1 VEAYLTTDCADLLIF
16 WKSLRVDILYSIHR
30 NITTFMK
37 FDSNAQD
44 AFASKSLSFGVGKK
58 GLILVVASV
67 LFATA
72 CNEKSNE
79 RPSRVDAPPAKSA
92 EDQIELER
100 IEKEREE
107 QERKAREL
115 ENAEKERLE
124 RERLERE
131 KEEERRKAESND
143 EEIRLKREEARRQ
156 AVGQVIAKLETLKG
170 DVYENVTIR
179 EVSPIGIAIRHD
191 AGSRRVPFEELPLEM
206 QRQFLFDPKEKE
218 KALADEHAVQNA
230 HLAQVEAAKVERSE
244 VQKTGQAEEYRLK
257 VSKAIATKSA
267 RIQVLEDE
275 IRSLES
281 DVEREEN
288 KKYNRPQYY
297 RDGRWVYGPGGISRA
312 PEFRKKLEAKRQ
324 EYGVLKQQVA
334 TLEVELESMR

>member
-1 VEAYLTTDCADLLIF
+1 MIF
-16 WKSLRVDILYSIHR
+16 GAFSQR
-30 NITTFMK
+30 T
-37 FDSNAQD
+37 
-44 AFASKSLSFGVGKK
+44 FASKSPIFFVAKK
-58 GLILVVASV
+58 GLITVVV
-67 LFATA
+67 FVFFATA
-72 CNEKSNE
+72 CNEKSKE
-79 RPSRVDAPPAKSA
+79 GPSRVDAPPAKSA

-107 QERKAREL
+107 QERKA
-115 ENAEKERLE
+115 
-124 RERLERE
+124 
-131 KEEERRKAESND
+131 ESND
-143 EEIRLKREEARRQ
+143 EGIRLKREEARRQ

-257 VSKAIATKSA
+257 ASKAIATKSA

>member
-1 VEAYLTTDCADLLIF
+1 
-16 WKSLRVDILYSIHR
+16 
-30 NITTFMK
+30 MK
-37 FDSNAQD
+37 FDTNAQD
-44 AFASKSLSFGVGKK
+44 AFTSKFSIFGVAKK
-58 GLILVVASV
+58 GLIIVLVSV
-67 LFATA
+67 FFATA
-72 CNEKSNE
+72 CNEKSKE
-79 RPSRVDAPPAKSA
+79 GPSRVDAPPAKSA

-107 QERKAREL
+107 QERKA
-115 ENAEKERLE
+115 
-124 RERLERE
+124 
-131 KEEERRKAESND
+131 ESND
-143 EEIRLKREEARRQ
+143 EGIRLKREEARRQ

-281 DVEREEN
+281 DVEREES
-288 KKYNRPQYY
+288 KKYNNGGYY
-297 RDGRWVYGPGGISRA
+297 RQAGRWIPNAVGISRA

>member
-1 VEAYLTTDCADLLIF
+1 
-16 WKSLRVDILYSIHR
+16 
-30 NITTFMK
+30 MK
-37 FDSNAQD
+37 FDTNAQD
-44 AFASKSLSFGVGKK
+44 AFTSKFSIFGVAKK
-58 GLILVVASV
+58 GLIIVLVSV
-67 LFATA
+67 FFATA
-72 CNEKSNE
+72 CKEKSNE
-79 RPSRVDAPPAKSA
+79 GPSRVDAPPAKSA

-107 QERKAREL
+107 QERKA
-115 ENAEKERLE
+115 
-124 RERLERE
+124 
-131 KEEERRKAESND
+131 ESND
-143 EEIRLKREEARRQ
+143 EGIRLKREEARRQ

-281 DVEREEN
+281 DVAREES
-288 KKYNRPQYY
+288 KKYNNGGYY
-297 RDGRWVYGPGGISRA
+297 RHDGRWIPNAVGISRA

>member
-1 VEAYLTTDCADLLIF
+1 
-16 WKSLRVDILYSIHR
+16 
-30 NITTFMK
+30 MK
-37 FDSNAQD
+37 FDTNAQD
-44 AFASKSLSFGVGKK
+44 AFTSKFSIFGVAKK
-58 GLILVVASV
+58 GLILVLVSV
-67 LFATA
+67 FFATA
-72 CNEKSNE
+72 CKEKSNE

-107 QERKAREL
+107 QERKA
-115 ENAEKERLE
+115 
-124 RERLERE
+124 
-131 KEEERRKAESND
+131 ESND
-143 EEIRLKREEARRQ
+143 EGIRLKREEARRQ
-156 AVGQVIAKLETLKG
+156 AVGQVIAKLETLKW

-281 DVEREEN
+281 DVAREES
-288 KKYNRPQYY
+288 KKYNNGGYY
-297 RDGRWVYGPGGISRA
+297 RHDGRWIPNAVGISRA

-334 TLEVELESMR
+334 MLQVELDSMR

>member
-1 VEAYLTTDCADLLIF
+1 MRFYTT
-16 WKSLRVDILYSIHR
+16 
-30 NITTFMK
+30 
-37 FDSNAQD
+37 AQD
-44 AFASKSLSFGVGKK
+44 PFASKSSIFGVAKK
-58 GLILVVASV
+58 GLILVVVS
-67 LFATA
+67 LFFATA
-72 CNEKSNE
+72 CNEKSKQK
-79 RPSRVDAPPAKSA
+79 PSRVEAPPSHSV
-92 EDQIELER
+92 EEQIELER

-107 QERKAREL
+107 QERKARE
-115 ENAEKERLE
+115 
-124 RERLERE
+124 
-131 KEEERRKAESND
+131 KEEERHKTESND

-191 AGSRRVPFEELPLEM
+191 AGSRRVPFEELPLDM

-230 HLAQVEAAKVERSE
+230 HLAQLQAAKVEKSE
-244 VQKTGQAEEYRLK
+244 FQKTGQAEEYRLK
-257 VSKAIATKSA
+257 VSKAVATKSA

-334 TLEVELESMR
+334 MLQVELDSMR

>member
-16 WKSLRVDILYSIHR
+16 WKSLSIDILYLIHFHK
-30 NITTFMK
+30 TSHMK
-37 FDSNAQD
+37 FGAFSQRT
-44 AFASKSLSFGVGKK
+44 FASKSPIFFVAKK
-58 GLILVVASV
+58 GLITVVV
-67 LFATA
+67 FVFFATA
-72 CNEKSNE
+72 CNEKSKE
-79 RPSRVDAPPAKSA
+79 GPSRVDAPPAKSA

-107 QERKAREL
+107 QERKA
-115 ENAEKERLE
+115 
-124 RERLERE
+124 
-131 KEEERRKAESND
+131 ESND
-143 EEIRLKREEARRQ
+143 EGIRLKREEARRQ

-281 DVEREEN
+281 DVAREES
-288 KKYNRPQYY
+288 KKYNNGGYY
-297 RDGRWVYGPGGISRA
+297 RHDGRWIPNAVGISRA

>member
-16 WKSLRVDILYSIHR
+16 WNCLGLDILYSIHWHKPS
-30 NITTFMK
+30 FMK
-37 FDSNAQD
+37 FDTSAQD
-44 AFASKSLSFGVGKK
+44 AFTSKFSIFGVAKK
-58 GLILVVASV
+58 GLITVVV
-67 LFATA
+67 FVFFATA
-72 CNEKSNE
+72 CNEKSKE
-79 RPSRVDAPPAKSA
+79 GPSRVDAPPAKSA

-107 QERKAREL
+107 QERKA
-115 ENAEKERLE
+115 
-124 RERLERE
+124 
-131 KEEERRKAESND
+131 ESND
-143 EEIRLKREEARRQ
+143 EGIRLKREEARRQ

-244 VQKTGQAEEYRLK
+244 VQKTGQNEEYRLK

-281 DVEREEN
+281 DVAREES
-288 KKYNRPQYY
+288 KKYNNGGYY
-297 RDGRWVYGPGGISRA
+297 RHDGRWIPNAVGISRA

>member
-1 VEAYLTTDCADLLIF
+1 
-16 WKSLRVDILYSIHR
+16 
-30 NITTFMK
+30 MK
-37 FDSNAQD
+37 FDTNAQRT
-44 AFASKSLSFGVGKK
+44 FASKSPIFFVAKK
-58 GLILVVASV
+58 GLIIVVV
-67 LFATA
+67 FVFFATA
-72 CNEKSNE
+72 CNEKSKE
-79 RPSRVDAPPAKSA
+79 GPSRVDAPPAKSA

-107 QERKAREL
+107 QERKA
-115 ENAEKERLE
+115 
-124 RERLERE
+124 
-131 KEEERRKAESND
+131 ESND
-143 EEIRLKREEARRQ
+143 EGIRLKREEARRQ

-244 VQKTGQAEEYRLK
+244 VQKTGQNEEYRLK

-281 DVEREEN
+281 DVAREES

>member
-1 VEAYLTTDCADLLIF
+1 
-16 WKSLRVDILYSIHR
+16 
-30 NITTFMK
+30 
-37 FDSNAQD
+37 
-44 AFASKSLSFGVGKK
+44 
-58 GLILVVASV
+58 
-67 LFATA
+67 
-72 CNEKSNE
+72 
-79 RPSRVDAPPAKSA
+79 
-92 EDQIELER
+92 
-100 IEKEREE
+100 
-107 QERKAREL
+107 
-115 ENAEKERLE
+115 
-124 RERLERE
+124 LERE

-281 DVEREEN
+281 DVAREES
-288 KKYNRPQYY
+288 KKYNNGGYY
-297 RDGRWVYGPGGISRA
+297 RHDGRWIPNAVGISRA

>member
-1 VEAYLTTDCADLLIF
+1 
-16 WKSLRVDILYSIHR
+16 
-30 NITTFMK
+30 MK

-72 CNEKSNE
+72 CNEKS
-79 RPSRVDAPPAKSA
+79 
-92 EDQIELER
+92 
-100 IEKEREE
+100 KEG
-107 QERKAREL
+107 
-115 ENAEKERLE
+115 N
-124 RERLERE
+124 
-131 KEEERRKAESND
+131 AESND

-244 VQKTGQAEEYRLK
+244 VQKTGQNEEYRLK

-281 DVEREEN
+281 DVAREES
-288 KKYNRPQYY
+288 KKYNNGGYY
-297 RDGRWVYGPGGISRA
+297 RHDGRWIPNAVGISRA

>member
-1 VEAYLTTDCADLLIF
+1 
-16 WKSLRVDILYSIHR
+16 
-30 NITTFMK
+30 
-37 FDSNAQD
+37 
-44 AFASKSLSFGVGKK
+44 
-58 GLILVVASV
+58 
-67 LFATA
+67 
-72 CNEKSNE
+72 
-79 RPSRVDAPPAKSA
+79 
-92 EDQIELER
+92 
-100 IEKEREE
+100 
-107 QERKAREL
+107 
-115 ENAEKERLE
+115 
-124 RERLERE
+124 
-131 KEEERRKAESND
+131 
-143 EEIRLKREEARRQ
+143 
-156 AVGQVIAKLETLKG
+156 VIAKLETLKG

-218 KALADEHAVQNA
+218 KALASEHAVQNA
-230 HLAQVEAAKVERSE
+230 HLAQVKAAKVERSE

-281 DVEREEN
+281 DVAREES
-288 KKYNRPQYY
+288 KKYNNGGYY
-297 RDGRWVYGPGGISRA
+297 RHDGRWIPNAVGISRA

>member
-1 VEAYLTTDCADLLIF
+1 
-16 WKSLRVDILYSIHR
+16 
-30 NITTFMK
+30 
-37 FDSNAQD
+37 
-44 AFASKSLSFGVGKK
+44 LSFGVGKK

-79 RPSRVDAPPAKSA
+79 GPSRVDAPPAKSA

-107 QERKAREL
+107 QE
-115 ENAEKERLE
+115 
-124 RERLERE
+124 
-131 KEEERRKAESND
+131 RKAESND

-244 VQKTGQAEEYRLK
+244 VQKTGQAEEYQLK

-281 DVEREEN
+281 DVAREES
-288 KKYNRPQYY
+288 KKYNNGGYY
-297 RDGRWVYGPGGISRA
+297 RHDGRWIPNAVGISRA

>member
-1 VEAYLTTDCADLLIF
+1 MEAYLTTDCADLLIF

-79 RPSRVDAPPAKSA
+79 G
-92 EDQIELER
+92 
-100 IEKEREE
+100 
-107 QERKAREL
+107 
-115 ENAEKERLE
+115 N
-124 RERLERE
+124 
-131 KEEERRKAESND
+131 AESND
-143 EEIRLKREEARRQ
+143 EEIRLKREEARRL
-156 AVGQVIAKLETLKG
+156 AVGQQIARLETLKG
-170 DVYENVTIR
+170 DVYENVVIR
-179 EVSPIGIAIRHD
+179 EVTPIGIEIRHD
-191 AGSRRVPFEELPLEM
+191 AGSRRVLFEQLPPEM
-206 QRQFLFDPKEKE
+206 QRQFHFDPKEKE
-218 KALADEHAVQNA
+218 QALRSEHAAQSARIQQVTTANTEKSKAQGSSQPNQN
-230 HLAQVEAAKVERSE
+230 
-244 VQKTGQAEEYRLK
+244 EEYQLK

-275 IRSLES
+275 IRSLEN
-281 DVEREEN
+281 DLYDEEN
-288 KKYNRPQYY
+288 KRYSRRYY
-297 RDGRWVYGPGGISRA
+297 SDGRWSYRAGGVSRA
-312 PEFRKKLEAKRQ
+312 PIVREKLDEKRG
-324 EYGVLKQQVA
+324 ELSILKQQVA

>member
-1 VEAYLTTDCADLLIF
+1 M
-16 WKSLRVDILYSIHR
+16 SLDILYSIHWHKPS
-30 NITTFMK
+30 FMK
-37 FDSNAQD
+37 FYTTAQD
-44 AFASKSLSFGVGKK
+44 AFASKFSIFGVAKK
-58 GLILVVASV
+58 GLILVLVSV
-67 LFATA
+67 FFATA
-72 CNEKSNE
+72 CKEKSNE

-275 IRSLES
+275 IDSLEEQIRR
-281 DVEREEN
+281 DEYEKNNPEG
-288 KKYNRPQYY
+288 YY
-297 RDGRWVYGPGGISRA
+297 DRYGNFRRARIGGISRI
-312 PEFRKKLEAKRQ
+312 PELQKKLNEKRQ

-334 TLEVELESMR
+334 TLQVELDSMR

>member
-16 WKSLRVDILYSIHR
+16 WKSLRVDILYSIHWHKPS
-30 NITTFMK
+30 FMK
-37 FDSNAQD
+37 FDTNAQD
-44 AFASKSLSFGVGKK
+44 AFTSKFSIFGVAKK
-58 GLILVVASV
+58 GLIIVVV
-67 LFATA
+67 FVFFATA
-72 CNEKSNE
+72 CNEKSKE
-79 RPSRVDAPPAKSA
+79 GPSRVDAPPAKSA

-107 QERKAREL
+107 QERKA
-115 ENAEKERLE
+115 
-124 RERLERE
+124 
-131 KEEERRKAESND
+131 ESND
-143 EEIRLKREEARRQ
+143 EGIRLKREEARRQ

-281 DVEREEN
+281 DVAREES
-288 KKYNRPQYY
+288 KKYNNGGYY
-297 RDGRWVYGPGGISRA
+297 RHDGRWIPNAVGISRA

>member
-1 VEAYLTTDCADLLIF
+1 VEAYLTTDCADLLIV
-16 WKSLRVDILYSIHR
+16 WNCLGLDILYSIHWHKPS
-30 NITTFMK
+30 FMK
-37 FDSNAQD
+37 FDTNAQD
-44 AFASKSLSFGVGKK
+44 AFTSKFSIFGVAKK
-58 GLILVVASV
+58 GLIIVLVSV
-67 LFATA
+67 FFATA
-72 CNEKSNE
+72 CKEKSNE

-107 QERKAREL
+107 QERKA
-115 ENAEKERLE
+115 
-124 RERLERE
+124 
-131 KEEERRKAESND
+131 ESND
-143 EEIRLKREEARRQ
+143 EGIRLKREEARRQ

-244 VQKTGQAEEYRLK
+244 VQKTGQNEEYRLK

-281 DVEREEN
+281 DVAREES
-288 KKYNRPQYY
+288 KKYNNGGYY
-297 RDGRWVYGPGGISRA
+297 RHDGRWIPNAVGISRA

>member
-1 VEAYLTTDCADLLIF
+1 
-16 WKSLRVDILYSIHR
+16 
-30 NITTFMK
+30 
-37 FDSNAQD
+37 
-44 AFASKSLSFGVGKK
+44 LSFGVGKK

-72 CNEKSNE
+72 CNEKSKE

-107 QERKAREL
+107 QE
-115 ENAEKERLE
+115 
-124 RERLERE
+124 
-131 KEEERRKAESND
+131 RKAESND

>member
-72 CNEKSNE
+72 CNEKS
-79 RPSRVDAPPAKSA
+79 
-92 EDQIELER
+92 
-100 IEKEREE
+100 KEG
-107 QERKAREL
+107 
-115 ENAEKERLE
+115 N
-124 RERLERE
+124 
-131 KEEERRKAESND
+131 AESND

-244 VQKTGQAEEYRLK
+244 VQKTGQNEEYRLK

-281 DVEREEN
+281 DVAREES
-288 KKYNRPQYY
+288 KKYNNGGYY
-297 RDGRWVYGPGGISRA
+297 RHDGRWIPNAVGISRA

>member
-1 VEAYLTTDCADLLIF
+1 
-16 WKSLRVDILYSIHR
+16 
-30 NITTFMK
+30 MK
-37 FDSNAQD
+37 FDTNAQD
-44 AFASKSLSFGVGKK
+44 AFTSKFSIFGVAKK
-58 GLILVVASV
+58 GLIIVLVSV
-67 LFATA
+67 FFATA
-72 CNEKSNE
+72 CKEKSNE

-107 QERKAREL
+107 QERKA
-115 ENAEKERLE
+115 
-124 RERLERE
+124 
-131 KEEERRKAESND
+131 ESND
-143 EEIRLKREEARRQ
+143 EGIRLKREEARRQ

-230 HLAQVEAAKVERSE
+230 HLAHVEAAKVERSE

>member
-1 VEAYLTTDCADLLIF
+1 M
-16 WKSLRVDILYSIHR
+16 SLDILYSNHWHKAS
-30 NITTFMK
+30 FMK
-37 FDSNAQD
+37 FDTNAQD
-44 AFASKSLSFGVGKK
+44 AFASKSPIFGVAKK
-58 GLILVVASV
+58 GLILVVVSL

-72 CNEKSNE
+72 CNEKNNQG
-79 RPSRVDAPPAKSA
+79 PSRVDAPPAKSA
-92 EDQIELER
+92 EEQIELER

-107 QERKAREL
+107 QERKAKEQ
-115 ENAEKERLE
+115 EIAEKQRLE

-131 KEEERRKAESND
+131 KEEERRKAESSD

-275 IRSLES
+275 IDSLEEQIRR
-281 DVEREEN
+281 DEYEKNNPEG
-288 KKYNRPQYY
+288 YY
-297 RDGRWVYGPGGISRA
+297 DRYGNFRRARIGGISRI
-312 PEFRKKLEAKRQ
+312 PELQKKLNEKRQ

-334 TLEVELESMR
+334 MLQVELDSMR

>member
-1 VEAYLTTDCADLLIF
+1 
-16 WKSLRVDILYSIHR
+16 
-30 NITTFMK
+30 MK
-37 FDSNAQD
+37 FDTNAQD
-44 AFASKSLSFGVGKK
+44 AFTSKFSIFGVAKK
-58 GLILVVASV
+58 GLIIVLVSV
-67 LFATA
+67 FFATA
-72 CNEKSNE
+72 CNEKSKE
-79 RPSRVDAPPAKSA
+79 GPSRVDAPPAKSA

-107 QERKAREL
+107 QERKA
-115 ENAEKERLE
+115 
-124 RERLERE
+124 
-131 KEEERRKAESND
+131 ESND
-143 EEIRLKREEARRQ
+143 EGIRLKREEARRQ

-281 DVEREEN
+281 DVAREES
-288 KKYNRPQYY
+288 KKYNNGGYY
-297 RDGRWVYGPGGISRA
+297 RHDGRWIPNAVGISRA

>member
-1 VEAYLTTDCADLLIF
+1 
-16 WKSLRVDILYSIHR
+16 
-30 NITTFMK
+30 MK
-37 FDSNAQD
+37 FDTNAQD
-44 AFASKSLSFGVGKK
+44 AFASKTPHFGLAKK
-58 GLILVVASV
+58 GLILVVVSL

-72 CNEKSNE
+72 CNEKNNQG
-79 RPSRVDAPPAKSA
+79 PSLVDAPPAKSA
-92 EDQIELER
+92 EEQIELER

-107 QERKAREL
+107 QERKAKEQ
-115 ENAEKERLE
+115 EIAEKDRLEKDRLEMDRLE

-206 QRQFLFDPKEKE
+206 QQQFLFDPKEKE
-218 KALADEHAVQNA
+218 KALADERALQNA
-230 HLAQVEAAKVERSE
+230 HLAQLQAAKVEKSE
-244 VQKTGQAEEYRLK
+244 FQKTGQAEEYRLK

-288 KKYNRPQYY
+288 KKYNRPRYY
-297 RDGRWVYGPGGISRA
+297 RDGRWVYGSGGISRA

-334 TLEVELESMR
+334 TLQVELDSMR

>member
-1 VEAYLTTDCADLLIF
+1 MEAYLTTDCADLLIF

-79 RPSRVDAPPAKSA
+79 GPSRVDAPPAKSA

-107 QERKAREL
+107 QE
-115 ENAEKERLE
+115 
-124 RERLERE
+124 
-131 KEEERRKAESND
+131 RKAESND

-281 DVEREEN
+281 DVAREES
-288 KKYNRPQYY
+288 KKYNNGGYY
-297 RDGRWVYGPGGISRA
+297 RHDGRWIPNAVGISRA